1 MHTEAIV
8 NRITNAIFQHRLL
21 PGAKLNERD
30 LAAIFGVSRTLIR
43 QALIRLA
50 KDKLVTIEPN
60 RGAFVAR
67 PTLEEAHHLFDALI
81 VLEKG
86 LIEMIGQTITTKD
99 IAALRAHV
107 ALQQQAQSSG
117 DLHLADELGIQF
129 HLLLAKLIRNPVLEE
144 IHRELMSRERVITA
158 LYKADFDYPCL
169 LNEHHAIIN
178 HLEKGSIKRAQK
190 VLESHYRVVI
200 KGYLLHHVANGEI
213 DLAEALAE

>member
-1 MHTEAIV
+1 
-8 NRITNAIFQHRLL
+8 
-21 PGAKLNERD
+21 
-30 LAAIFGVSRTLIR
+30 
-43 QALIRLA
+43 
-50 KDKLVTIEPN
+50 
-60 RGAFVAR
+60 
-67 PTLEEAHHLFDALI
+67 
-81 VLEKG
+81 
-86 LIEMIGQTITTKD
+86 MIGQTITTKD

-178 HLEKGSIKRAQK
+178 HLEKKDRLNERKKSAGISLPRRDQR
-190 VLESHYRVVI
+190 LS
-200 KGYLLHHVANGEI
+200 VAPCG
-213 DLAEALAE
+213 